1 MQVRDLTDEV
11 RRVVRTRL
19 LNPKWIEGMKRHG
32 YKGAGDISKRTGR
45 VYGGK
50 PPRRPSMTGFST
62 ISAKPLCWIPKP
74 LGFFDENNPW
84 ALEEIARRLLEA
96 EARHLWKADPDVL
109 AELREAYM
117 DIEGTLEDRT
127 EAFGGEFQ
135 GGSIDIVTSD
145 DVAEW
150 KRALE
155 VVRGNNQ

>member
-1 MQVRDLTDEV
+1 MAEFVESMVDS
-11 RRVVRTRL
+11 L
-19 LNPKWIEGMKRHG
+19 LEENCPAEIPSDDWDFGTVDAWVE
-32 YKGAGDISKRTGR
+32 
-45 VYGGK
+45 
-50 PPRRPSMTGFST
+50 SMTGEKGYDAS
-62 ISAKPLCWIPKP
+62 
-74 LGFFDENNPW
+74 
-84 ALEEIARRLLEA
+84 EIEC
-96 EARHLWKADPDVL
+96 EQDPDVL

>member
-1 MQVRDLTDEV
+1 
-11 RRVVRTRL
+11 
-19 LNPKWIEGMKRHG
+19 MKVH
-32 YKGAGDISKRTGR
+32 I
-45 VYGGK
+45 V
-50 PPRRPSMTGFST
+50 
-62 ISAKPLCWIPKP
+62 
-74 LGFFDENNPW
+74 FDENNPW